1 MDPLF
6 WMVILAVSILL
17 LFIVAVTLGKIKR
30 SRSSEEPQVEV
41 PRVRSRVSGEDD

>member
-30 SRSSEEPQVEV
+30 GRSSEEAEEV
-41 PRVRSRVSGEDD
+41 RQIKSRVSGEDD

>member
-1 MDPLF
+1 MNPLF

-30 SRSSEEPQVEV
+30 GRDSEETQDEV
-41 PRVRSRVSGEDD
+41 RPIKSRVSGEDD

>member
-1 MDPLF
+1 MNPLF

-30 SRSSEEPQVEV
+30 GTSPKEMEGEV
-41 PRVRSRVSGEDD
+41 RQIKSRVSGEDD

>member
-17 LFIVAVTLGKIKR
+17 LFIVAITLGKIKR
-30 SRSSEEPQVEV
+30 GRSSEEAPLKV
-41 PRVRSRVSGEDD
+41 SRAKERISGEDD